1 MVAVLI
7 VFSIVFAIVAVI
19 GITAACIL
27 KRKELENIIVVER
40 ITAEEMINAKS
51 KNDLA
56 EEEELTPQS
65 FPLRNEVSSPD
76 RRKDNILQAHVSKTL
91 T

>member
-1 MVAVLI
+1 MTYITESDNGVMIAALI

-40 ITAEEMINAKS
+40 ITAE
-51 KNDLA
+51 
-56 EEEELTPQS
+56 
-65 FPLRNEVSSPD
+65 
-76 RRKDNILQAHVSKTL
+76 KTNKA
-91 T
+91 